1 MTPAATL
8 LLASCFDDKSGG
20 AGAGSMSLAE
30 SSFRD
35 IQVIDRG
42 NMLLLLLID
51 MGIAEPQ
58 TGLLKWNVG
67 REGRYRLTDA
77 ATGLEILNDGS
88 TTWDAADLAV
98 GIPVTVQPQ
107 RRLLLRLDEETERA
121 R

>member
-1 MTPAATL
+1 
-8 LLASCFDDKSGG
+8 
-20 AGAGSMSLAE
+20 
-30 SSFRD
+30 
-35 IQVIDRG
+35 
-42 NMLLLLLID
+42 MLLLLLID